1 MDGRWLL
8 VPLPLPWLDLLDLQK
23 LELDLLLLLVMDLL
37 DLLDLLLD
45 LLESL
50 LDLLE
55 SLLDV
60 PLDFLLDLLLDLPLD
75 FLLDFSGL
83 QVSTP
88 CPEEMRK
95 SLEQPQLLPHHLT
108 SWSGVLYRVEQIFG
122 RLQVWLLQNF
132 RWLASQIFQVEAVH
146 QQGLADLFSWR
157 ADGGLHFHG
166 EILQIPWRIA
176 VVRVA
181 NL

>member
-1 MDGRWLL
+1 M
-8 VPLPLPWLDLLDLQK
+8 VPLALPWLDLLDLQK
-23 LELDLLLLLVMDLL
+23 LELDLQKLEL
-37 DLLDLLLD
+37 DLLDLLQLQEMD
-45 LLESL
+45 LLDFPP
-50 LDLLE
+50 DLLRD
-55 SLLDV
+55 S
-60 PLDFLLDLLLDLPLD
+60 PLDSPLDLPLD
-75 FLLDFSGL
+75 FLPDFSGL

-132 RWLASQIFQVEAVH
+132 RCLATLIFQVGAIH
-146 QQGLADLFSWR
+146 QQGSADLFSWR